1 MQPTSKKSGWQL
13 VCRGMQ
19 VDVDFPV
26 RTYLE
31 TGWQFHGRSRATT
44 NIIVNHWTAAENP
57 PSMVYTNML
66 NHAVFDASG
75 GRDPQPLS
83 VHFVVDKDGIVFQMA
98 DTELRAA
105 HCKAHGLNST
115 SIGIEFIGRGTA
127 VDVPSRGVE
136 RPLVTESLQGRKT
149 RYYELTPAQVRVGV
163 KLNRELCRLYGLPL
177 RVPLDK
183 GGQPHLYAL
192 PEASIRSYTGC
203 IAHGHAEAKKNDCGL
218 ALLRAIHQQSV
229 NVS

>member
-1 MQPTSKKSGWQL
+1 MQPTSKVGWHL
-13 VCRGMQ
+13 ICRGMK

-31 TGWQFHGRSRATT
+31 TGWQFHGRSRVTCQVV
-44 NIIVNHWTAAENP
+44 VNHWTAAENP

-66 NHAVFDASG
+66 NHAVFVDG
-75 GRDPQPLS
+75 DRNPQPLS

-105 HCKAHGLNST
+105 HCKAHGLNSS
-115 SIGIEFIGRGTA
+115 SIGIEFIGRGTGL
-127 VDVPSRGVE
+127 DLPSRGVE
-136 RPLVTESLQGRKT
+136 RELVTESIQGRKT
-149 RYYELTPAQVRVGV
+149 RYYELTLAQVRVGV

-177 RVPLDK
+177 RVPVDK
-183 GGQPHLYAL
+183 EGKPHLYAL
-192 PEASIRSYTGC
+192 PDAAMRTFTGC
-203 IAHGHAEAKKNDCGL
+203 IGHGHAEARKTDCGL
-218 ALLRAIHQQSV
+218 ALLRAIHDSV